1 MNNINPLNQ
10 QFGTIPPVTG
20 GTPPVTGFHQ
30 QGNPTTPPTT
40 EPPITQPPLVKAN
53 EVPVPTR
60 GKLIY
65 QQTWTLEQFKTANQL
80 ASIDICPTTSGKWS
94 FCDITKPI
102 GQQVL
107 GAVANS
113 VPNKGYT
120 AEHLRISFCA
130 DSQTGETMYLLH
142 VVQAQ
147 MVSHQKLI

>member
-1 MNNINPLNQ
+1 MLLQDQLNQ
-10 QFGTIPPVTG
+10 QQPSANPQPAAALPNQPQPLPPQ
-20 GTPPVTGFHQ
+20 PLNPQ
-30 QGNPTTPPTT
+30 QPA
-40 EPPITQPPLVKAN
+40 IAQPSLVKAN

-80 ASIDICPTTSGKWS
+80 AGIDICPTTSGKWS

-120 AEHLRISFCA
+120 AEHLRISYCA